1 MAIPT
6 RLGPYQ
12 ILAPLAS
19 GGMGEVYRA
28 QDTRL
33 GREVALKVLPS
44 ELSAHPE
51 RLQRFEREAR
61 AASALNHPHIVVV
74 HDVGREEGIDYLV
87 MELVEGQTLAERLA
101 RGPLALEEV
110 LRWGEQI
117 CSALEAC
124 HRMGLVHRDLK
135 PANIMLTRSGVKLVD
150 FGLARAF
157 DAEPPSSSSAPTAA
171 SPLTREGIVVGTL
184 PYMAPEQLQGGPVD
198 ARCDIFALGAVLYEA
213 TTGRPAF
220 AGDTTTAIATAIL
233 TTDPPPASTYA
244 PRCPRSLDR
253 LIQFCLEKN
262 PERRFRSA
270 HDVGLQLSAIG
281 GGEAAPASRSRTR
294 YWAAGVLVLASAA
307 IAALVVGLSTRG
319 RPAGPERAV
328 RFQISPPSGG
338 KFVSHVE
345 GPLMAVS
352 PDGSRIAFIASDS
365 ASSPRIWVRDLDRL
379 EPRAIAGTEGANSLL
394 WSPDGQSLGFF
405 ASGQLKRVDL
415 TGTAPVTIVALAPGI
430 GRIGTWGAREI
441 LFSSVQGEAIYR
453 VSPDGGEAEVLLQP
467 DSSRGEMRVSWPW
480 FLPDGESFLYSS
492 RIVDGPAQLRIK
504 RPGEAPKDV
513 APIDS
518 QTQYVE
524 PGFIVYVKEGVL
536 LAQRFDWRGG
546 RVEGSP
552 FALSPEVRYFL
563 STGWA
568 AFATSVAG
576 TLAYRSESDVRRLAW
591 FDREG
596 RELGTVGSPGEYLSV
611 AISPDGK
618 TVLFDRMRPGIGT
631 FDVWSLDLERG
642 IETSLTSSPHTEAG
656 PRWLPD
662 GSGFVYF
669 ATRGGV
675 PQLVRRDLA
684 TEREDLL
691 LPRPGF
697 QEPLDVSP
705 DGRTLLFSERN
716 AAAFVLWTL
725 SLDEARESAQLFPS
739 PEEAASRPRQYDARF
754 SRDGA
759 WVAFI
764 SDESGRREAYVT
776 SRNGGGLKQR
786 VSSEGAATV
795 RWGRGGREIVYL
807 SNAGGLY
814 TVPVAPGPALR
825 LGSAKLLF
833 QLPKE
838 SLWRYFE
845 VTPDG
850 ERFLAIVTESS
861 GDESPAT
868 VVLNWPSLVAR

>member
-1 MAIPT
+1 
-6 RLGPYQ
+6 
-12 ILAPLAS
+12 
-19 GGMGEVYRA
+19 MGDVYRA
-28 QDTRL
+28 RDTRL
-33 GREVALKVLPS
+33 GREVALKILPS
-44 ELSAHPE
+44 ELSSHPE

-74 HDVGREEGIDYLV
+74 HDVGREEGIDFLV

-110 LRWGEQI
+110 LRSGEQI

-135 PANIMLTRSGVKLVD
+135 PANIMLTRAGVKLVD

-157 DAEPPSSSSAPTAA
+157 DTEAPSSSSAMTAA
-171 SPLTREGIVVGTL
+171 SPLTREGIIVGTL
-184 PYMAPEQLQGGPVD
+184 AYMAPEQLQGGPVD

-213 TTGRPAF
+213 TTGRRAF
-220 AGDTTTAIATAIL
+220 AGDTTTAIARAIL
-233 TTDPPPASTYA
+233 TTDPPPASTHA

-253 LIQFCLEKN
+253 LIQFCLEKD
-262 PERRFRSA
+262 PDRRFRSA
-270 HDVGLQLSAIG
+270 HDVGLQLSAIAG
-281 GGEAAPASRSRTR
+281 AGDAAPSSRSRTS
-294 YWAAGVLVLASAA
+294 YWPAGVLALACAA
-307 IAALVVGLSTRG
+307 ITALVVGLSTRG
-319 RPAGPERAV
+319 RPAGLERAV
-328 RFQISPPSGG
+328 RFQMSPPSGG
-338 KFVSHVE
+338 RFLSHVE

-365 ASSPRIWVRDLDRL
+365 ASPPRIWVRDLDRL

-394 WSPDGQSLGFF
+394 WSPDGQWLGFF

-415 TGTAPVTIVALAPGI
+415 NGSAPVTIVAVAPGI

-467 DSSRGEMRVSWPW
+467 DAARSEMRACWPW

-492 RIVDGPAQLRIK
+492 RTVEGQGQLRIK

-596 RELGTVGSPGEYLSV
+596 RELGTAGSPGEYLSV
-611 AISPDGK
+611 VISPDGK
-618 TVLFDRMRPGIGT
+618 TVLFDRVRPGIGT

-642 IETSLTSSPHTEAG
+642 IETRLTSSPHTEAG

-675 PQLVRRDLA
+675 PQLVRRDLS
-684 TEREDLL
+684 TGRDERL

-705 DGRTLLFSERN
+705 DGRTLLFAERN

-725 SLDEARESAQLFPS
+725 SLEEARESALLFPS
-739 PEEAASRPRQYDARF
+739 AEAVASQPRQYDARF

-776 SRNGGGLKQR
+776 SRKGGGLKQR
-786 VSSEGAATV
+786 VSSEGTAWV
-795 RWGRGGREIVYL
+795 RWGREGREIVYL
-807 SNAGGLY
+807 SDAGGLY
-814 TVPVAPGPALR
+814 SVPVAPGPDLR

-838 SLWRYFE
+838 SPWNYFE
-845 VTPDG
+845 VTSDG
-850 ERFLAIVTESS
+850 ERFLAIITESS

-868 VVLNWPSLVAR
+868 VVLGWQPPVAR